1 MAMVWPKVE
10 KGKHWFSDE
19 SSKWSSG
26 SLAIKATYFIL
37 HQVDVFLTL
46 IAVSMGYTEL
56 NPLMRAMLDSPI
68 QLVVIKVFI
77 PLVIIWL
84 CPNKLLIPAAAFLLL
99 VVLWNVK
106 ELLLVII

>member
-1 MAMVWPKVE
+1 MAMVWPRVE
-10 KGKHWFSDE
+10 KGKRWFSDE

-26 SLAIKATYFIL
+26 SLAIKAAYFIL

-56 NPLMRAMLDSPI
+56 NPLMRALLTSPV

-77 PLVIIWL
+77 PLVIIWF
-84 CPNKLLIPAAAFLLL
+84 CPNKLLIPAAAFLFL

-106 ELLLVII
+106 ELLLVLI